1 MQIIK
6 AAEVVTLTKTVILEK
21 ALETFAEKGYYRTTI
36 QEIAERA
43 GLNKRTIYRC
53 IKTKEDLFME
63 LLNAAASSRNEEV
76 FKQIDITDD
85 LKEKLSRFVISLI
98 RFARNHRQYYR
109 ILTMDVVSDNPEF
122 LRKVSEIQL
131 EFREKV
137 YQILQ
142 EGVRQGRF
150 REVNPLLATTFLSK
164 LIEGT
169 LFIAENEP
177 NYSSDQVILSMLDL
191 FWNGLG
197 KRNH

>member
-1 MQIIK
+1 MVLNK
-6 AAEVVTLTKTVILEK
+6 SLILEK
-21 ALETFAEKGYYRTTI
+21 ALEVFAEKGYYRTTI
-36 QEIAERA
+36 QEVADRAE
-43 GLNKRTIYRC
+43 LSKRTVYRC
-53 IKTKEDLFME
+53 IKTKEELFME
-63 LLNAAASSRNEEV
+63 LLNAAVLTRNEEV
-76 FKQIDITDD
+76 FKQIGITDD

-109 ILTMDVVSDNPEF
+109 ILTMEVVSDNPEF
-122 LRKVSEIQL
+122 LNQVAKIQSEFQ
-131 EFREKV
+131 EQV

-150 REVNPLLATTFLSK
+150 REINPLLATTFLSK

-169 LFIAENEP
+169 LVIIENEP

-197 KRNH
+197 KRSH

>member
-1 MQIIK
+1 MNK
-6 AAEVVTLTKTVILEK
+6 SLILEK
-21 ALETFAEKGYYRTTI
+21 ALEVFAEKGYYRTTI
-36 QEIAERA
+36 QEVADRAE
-43 GLNKRTIYRC
+43 LSKRTVYRC
-53 IKTKEDLFME
+53 IKTKEELFME
-63 LLNAAASSRNEEV
+63 LLNAAVLTRNEEV
-76 FKQIDITDD
+76 FKQIGITDD

-109 ILTMDVVSDNPEF
+109 ILTMEVVSDNPEF
-122 LRKVSEIQL
+122 LNQVAKIQSEFQ
-131 EFREKV
+131 EQV

-150 REVNPLLATTFLSK
+150 REINPLLATTFLSK

-169 LFIAENEP
+169 LVIIENEP

-197 KRNH
+197 KRSH